1 MRYNNYHKHTTYSS
15 IFTPDTHI
23 QPIEYFKRAKELGH
37 NTYFTTEH
45 GFGGDIFETVSLS
58 QQEEFQGI
66 KPIFALEGYIVPNP
80 LEKDNSNYHIMLIAR
95 TDNARKKLN
104 KINSRANREG
114 YYYKPRIFLEDL
126 LQLDKDDIYI
136 TSACV
141 AGFLRDEIGFK
152 EIFLPLY
159 RHFDKSLLLETQS
172 HNENIQ
178 KKHNQNILRIAK
190 EYDLKIIHAND
201 SHYIYPDEA
210 KHRLEYLKG
219 KGITYGEE
227 DNFILDYPDYE
238 TIIERYKKQGIL
250 NEKQT
255 QQALENTLLFDDCET
270 IKLDNTIKMPN
281 IYPDLTPQERYN
293 KLENIVYNNWKQE
306 KKNIDE
312 SKHGEYEDAI
322 RFELDIIKE
331 TNEEIHTADYF
342 LLNERIVD
350 IAVNKYNGIL
360 TKSGRGCFTED
371 ALVHTRE
378 TLKSIKDIKVGD
390 EVITESGVFNKVIN
404 TMKYDIEEE
413 LVQIKHIYGTDK
425 YNPSICTLDH
435 KILINRDDNI
445 SWIQAKD
452 IIKGDYVC
460 VPKINKQN
468 IKSNVV
474 IDLNNY
480 NDFGYD
486 YDDDYIYEY
495 SPYMNNEYE
504 YSPSE
509 MAKKIGIG
517 KSAFEKFANGDK
529 KALSRK
535 KWAKD
540 KFFEITPF
548 KTQKEYV
555 EYINYKR
562 TKKIKRFI
570 SIDKEFNKFIGL
582 MYGDGFT
589 HNKGS
594 HTIGLAIHKEN
605 NTENEKVFYEIAK
618 RLNLEVYRHDNKT
631 KKLSLLYINSNLI
644 TNFIKKELFIS
655 KKGEEKQFNTKWFNQ
670 TKENLMGL
678 VEGLRLS
685 DGSYLKKRINFDN
698 TSKSLINAYK
708 LLCLMTNEG
717 VNSLS
722 VRPSY
727 TTKEGYDCK
736 ESYKLRLNPNAINN
750 QKPSERI
757 KEDDNYWY
765 LPIKEIVF
773 LPKQKVTV
781 YDIEVENEHSYLLN
795 NMIVHN
801 SGVSFF
807 INKLLGFTG
816 VDRLGLNVPMYPT
829 RFLSKTRLLES
840 QSLPDFDFNT
850 ANPEPFIKATKD
862 LLGENGCYWM
872 IAYGTMKE
880 SEAFRNTCRNMELD
894 HKEYNEIAKNIDT
907 YKDDKKW
914 KDIIKHSEK
923 FVGSIVSASPHPCA
937 NVLLDKDIEEEIGV
951 VRIGDKLCAIITSKE
966 ADEWKYL
973 KNDYLTVLVVEIIN
987 DVFKL
992 IGKDIIPI
1000 SELISKLDD
1009 KVWDLYKNG
1018 ITCTLNQVDS
1028 DFATNLIKKY
1038 APTCYEEIS
1047 AFVAAIRPGF
1057 ASLLDTF
1064 INRQKYSTGV
1074 EALDKILET
1083 TEHYMLYQESVMQYL
1098 VWLGIPEDITYEIV
1112 KKIAKKTLTEEE
1124 IEELH
1129 NKLLYQWIEKN
1140 GSEDGFLE
1148 SWEVIENNS
1157 RYSFNA
1163 SHSISVALDSLYGA
1177 YLKANYPL
1185 EYYKVVLDKYRNDL
1199 DRTTKLISELP
1210 YFNIKLSPIK
1220 FRHSGANYTIDKPT
1234 NTIYK
1239 GVASIKHL
1247 NHEVAEQLYELRNNT
1262 YNNFYELMLDI
1273 KNKVNIRSNQL
1284 DILIKLDYFEEF
1296 GKAKKLLDYVLYFNS
1311 LYDTKVVSKNKFDDT
1326 TNDIIAKYSRQTEKQ
1341 FRDLDNEKI
1350 LLDIWNRIPNEDLS
1364 ILEKI
1369 DAQKEYLG
1377 YVDYANPELDK
1388 RYVLVMN
1395 LDTRF
1400 SPRFNAYCLNNGK
1413 TEQIK
1418 VYKEPRGRRMNNVT
1432 YYSDIPFKE
1441 GDILFCKKFNLKPQS
1456 RKTENGWEQIPGT
1469 LEWWLISYSKIN
1481 SSAIKT

>member
-23 QPIEYFKRAKELGH
+23 QPIEYLKRAKELGH

-238 TIIERYKKQGIL
+238 TVIERYKKQGIL

-390 EVITESGVFNKVIN
+390 EVITESGVFNKVVN

-445 SWIQAKD
+445 NWIQAKD

-460 VPKINKQN
+460 VPKINKQ
-468 IKSNVV
+468 
-474 IDLNNY
+474 
-480 NDFGYD
+480 
-486 YDDDYIYEY
+486 
-495 SPYMNNEYE
+495 
-504 YSPSE
+504 
-509 MAKKIGIG
+509 
-517 KSAFEKFANGDK
+517 
-529 KALSRK
+529 
-535 KWAKD
+535 
-540 KFFEITPF
+540 
-548 KTQKEYV
+548 
-555 EYINYKR
+555 
-562 TKKIKRFI
+562 
-570 SIDKEFNKFIGL
+570 
-582 MYGDGFT
+582 
-589 HNKGS
+589 
-594 HTIGLAIHKEN
+594 
-605 NTENEKVFYEIAK
+605 
-618 RLNLEVYRHDNKT
+618 
-631 KKLSLLYINSNLI
+631 
-644 TNFIKKELFIS
+644 
-655 KKGEEKQFNTKWFNQ
+655 
-670 TKENLMGL
+670 
-678 VEGLRLS
+678 
-685 DGSYLKKRINFDN
+685 
-698 TSKSLINAYK
+698 
-708 LLCLMTNEG
+708 
-717 VNSLS
+717 
-722 VRPSY
+722 
-727 TTKEGYDCK
+727 
-736 ESYKLRLNPNAINN
+736 NAINN

-801 SGVSFF
+801 SGVSFY

-923 FVGSIVSASPHPCA
+923 FVGSIVSASPHPCFLEDELVMTDKGYKKIA
-937 NVLLDKDIEEEIGV
+937 RINKGDFVLTHTNQYKKVISTMENMSEDVYEIKAMGIPSTKVTGNHPYYVREMTKKYNPKTQTVSRFFSNPIWKDV
-951 VRIGDKLCAIITSKE
+951 KDLS
-966 ADEWKYL
+966 
-973 KNDYLTVLVVEIIN
+973 KNDYLGIAINQKNVIPRGKSLPYDVEEFWWIIGRY
-987 DVFKL
+987 
-992 IGKDIIPI
+992 IGDG
-1000 SELISKLDD
+1000 
-1009 KVWDLYKNG
+1009 WYKNERKNNKQLG
-1018 ITCTLNQVDS
+1018 EYNTIICTGKHEIKQVTD
-1028 DFATNLIKKY
+1028 
-1038 APTCYEEIS
+1038 
-1047 AFVAAIRPGF
+1047 
-1057 ASLLDTF
+1057 
-1064 INRQKYSTGV
+1064 
-1074 EALDKILET
+1074 
-1083 TEHYMLYQESVMQYL
+1083 
-1098 VWLGIPEDITYEIV
+1098 
-1112 KKIAKKTLTEEE
+1112 
-1124 IEELH
+1124 
-1129 NKLLYQWIEKN
+1129 
-1140 GSEDGFLE
+1140 
-1148 SWEVIENNS
+1148 
-1157 RYSFNA
+1157 
-1163 SHSISVALDSLYGA
+1163 
-1177 YLKANYPL
+1177 
-1185 EYYKVVLDKYRNDL
+1185 VLDKLDGYFHYFVTEESTVFRINILCKELWDFVKQFGKGASNKRLTNTIFDL
-1199 DRTTKLISELP
+1199 PTNLLNAFIKGYISSDGYKQKDGLYSITTVSRELAYGISSCINKAYKRP
-1210 YFNIKLSPIK
+1210 TAITYHAKKDSFINKRKIIGKNQYIIK
-1220 FRHSGANYTIDKPT
+1220 FR
-1234 NTIYK
+1234 
-1239 GVASIKHL
+1239 
-1247 NHEVAEQLYELRNNT
+1247 
-1262 YNNFYELMLDI
+1262 
-1273 KNKVNIRSNQL
+1273 
-1284 DILIKLDYFEEF
+1284 EF
-1296 GKAKKLLDYVLYFNS
+1296 PVKR
-1311 LYDTKVVSKNKFDDT
+1311 T
-1326 TNDIIAKYSRQTEKQ
+1326 
-1341 FRDLDNEKI
+1341 
-1350 LLDIWNRIPNEDLS
+1350 S
-1364 ILEKI
+1364 IL
-1369 DAQKEYLG
+1369 
-1377 YVDYANPELDK
+1377 
-1388 RYVLVMN
+1388 
-1395 LDTRF
+1395 
-1400 SPRFNAYCLNNGK
+1400 
-1413 TEQIK
+1413 
-1418 VYKEPRGRRMNNVT
+1418 
-1432 YYSDIPFKE
+1432 
-1441 GDILFCKKFNLKPQS
+1441 
-1456 RKTENGWEQIPGT
+1456 
-1469 LEWWLISYSKIN
+1469 
-1481 SSAIKT
+1481 

>member
-23 QPIEYFKRAKELGH
+23 QPIEYLKRAKELGH

-360 TKSGRGCFTED
+360 TKSGRG
-371 ALVHTRE
+371 
-378 TLKSIKDIKVGD
+378 
-390 EVITESGVFNKVIN
+390 
-404 TMKYDIEEE
+404 
-413 LVQIKHIYGTDK
+413 
-425 YNPSICTLDH
+425 
-435 KILINRDDNI
+435 
-445 SWIQAKD
+445 
-452 IIKGDYVC
+452 
-460 VPKINKQN
+460 
-468 IKSNVV
+468 
-474 IDLNNY
+474 
-480 NDFGYD
+480 
-486 YDDDYIYEY
+486 
-495 SPYMNNEYE
+495 
-504 YSPSE
+504 
-509 MAKKIGIG
+509 
-517 KSAFEKFANGDK
+517 
-529 KALSRK
+529 
-535 KWAKD
+535 
-540 KFFEITPF
+540 
-548 KTQKEYV
+548 
-555 EYINYKR
+555 
-562 TKKIKRFI
+562 
-570 SIDKEFNKFIGL
+570 
-582 MYGDGFT
+582 
-589 HNKGS
+589 
-594 HTIGLAIHKEN
+594 
-605 NTENEKVFYEIAK
+605 
-618 RLNLEVYRHDNKT
+618 
-631 KKLSLLYINSNLI
+631 
-644 TNFIKKELFIS
+644 
-655 KKGEEKQFNTKWFNQ
+655 
-670 TKENLMGL
+670 
-678 VEGLRLS
+678 
-685 DGSYLKKRINFDN
+685 
-698 TSKSLINAYK
+698 
-708 LLCLMTNEG
+708 
-717 VNSLS
+717 
-722 VRPSY
+722 
-727 TTKEGYDCK
+727 
-736 ESYKLRLNPNAINN
+736 
-750 QKPSERI
+750 
-757 KEDDNYWY
+757 
-765 LPIKEIVF
+765 
-773 LPKQKVTV
+773 
-781 YDIEVENEHSYLLN
+781 
-795 NMIVHN
+795 

-1074 EALDKILET
+1074 EALDEILET

-1456 RKTENGWEQIPGT
+1456 RKTENGWEQIPNT
-1469 LEWWLISYSKIN
+1469 KEWWLLDFSVITENEMLLKDGCN
-1481 SSAIKT
+1481 K

>member
-238 TIIERYKKQGIL
+238 TVIKRYKKQGIL

-281 IYPDLTPQERYN
+281 IYPDLTPQERYS
-293 KLENIVYNNWKQE
+293 KLENIVYSNWEQQKR
-306 KKNIDE
+306 NIDK
-312 SKHGEYEDAI
+312 SKHQEYEDAI
-322 RFELDIIKE
+322 KFELNIINE
-331 TNEEIHTADYF
+331 TNEEVHTADYF

-350 IAVNKYNGIL
+350 ISKNKYNGVL
-360 TKSGRGCFTED
+360 TKSGRG
-371 ALVHTRE
+371 
-378 TLKSIKDIKVGD
+378 
-390 EVITESGVFNKVIN
+390 SGASF
-404 TMKYDIEEE
+404 
-413 LVQIKHIYGTDK
+413 
-425 YNPSICTLDH
+425 
-435 KILINRDDNI
+435 LIN
-445 SWIQAKD
+445 
-452 IIKGDYVC
+452 
-460 VPKINKQN
+460 KI
-468 IKSNVV
+468 
-474 IDLNNY
+474 
-480 NDFGYD
+480 
-486 YDDDYIYEY
+486 
-495 SPYMNNEYE
+495 
-504 YSPSE
+504 
-509 MAKKIGIG
+509 
-517 KSAFEKFANGDK
+517 
-529 KALSRK
+529 
-535 KWAKD
+535 
-540 KFFEITPF
+540 
-548 KTQKEYV
+548 
-555 EYINYKR
+555 
-562 TKKIKRFI
+562 
-570 SIDKEFNKFIGL
+570 
-582 MYGDGFT
+582 
-589 HNKGS
+589 
-594 HTIGLAIHKEN
+594 
-605 NTENEKVFYEIAK
+605 
-618 RLNLEVYRHDNKT
+618 
-631 KKLSLLYINSNLI
+631 
-644 TNFIKKELFIS
+644 
-655 KKGEEKQFNTKWFNQ
+655 
-670 TKENLMGL
+670 
-678 VEGLRLS
+678 
-685 DGSYLKKRINFDN
+685 
-698 TSKSLINAYK
+698 
-708 LLCLMTNEG
+708 
-717 VNSLS
+717 
-722 VRPSY
+722 
-727 TTKEGYDCK
+727 
-736 ESYKLRLNPNAINN
+736 
-750 QKPSERI
+750 
-757 KEDDNYWY
+757 
-765 LPIKEIVF
+765 
-773 LPKQKVTV
+773 
-781 YDIEVENEHSYLLN
+781 
-795 NMIVHN
+795 
-801 SGVSFF
+801 
-807 INKLLGFTG
+807 LGFTG
-816 VDRLGLNVPMYPT
+816 IDRLALNVPMYPT
-829 RFLSKTRLLES
+829 RFISKSRLLETR
-840 QSLPDFDFNT
+840 SLPDFDFNT

-937 NVLLDKDIEEEIGV
+937 SVLLDKDIEEEIGV

-1177 YLKANYPL
+1177 YLKANYPF

-1199 DRTTKLISELP
+1199 DRTTKLVSELP

-1418 VYKEPRGRRMNNVT
+1418 VYKEPRGRRMNNIT

-1456 RKTENGWEQIPGT
+1456 RKTENGWEQIPNT
-1469 LEWWLISYSKIN
+1469 KEWWLLDFSVITENEMLLKDECN
-1481 SSAIKT
+1481 K